1 MQFFIA
7 FWHNDLLS
15 IRNMDKRHFDIRQM
29 ESFAAVMSTGSITA
43 AARLTGRSQPAVTR
57 LVQELEADVGFSLLH
72 RSGPRITPTPAGVR
86 FHRDVERALLCFD
99 QMRAR
104 ADAILQGEAAPMAI
118 AAIPALAAG
127 LIPAALA
134 RLGAALPNEVQMQ
147 SASAEIVVQSV
158 LGGRAEIGFASLPFE
173 HPGLQTHWI
182 GEAPCVALLA
192 ADDPLAA
199 APTLALAALTGQRLL
214 TMANPFRLRGRVQ
227 QALDAAGVA
236 PARIV
241 ATNTSL
247 NAAAMVR
254 AGLGIAVVE
263 PATAYG
269 APLQG
274 VVVRPLDVAIPFLW
288 GVVTPAGQPMAPG
301 VAALITLVQEV
312 AAAILPGFRLR
323 DRADRAV
330 EQEV

>member
-1 MQFFIA
+1 
-7 FWHNDLLS
+7 
-15 IRNMDKRHFDIRQM
+15 MDKRHFDLRQM

-72 RSGPRITPTPAGVR
+72 RSGPRITPTPNGVR

-104 ADAILQGEAAPMAI
+104 ADAIMQGEAAPMAI
-118 AAIPALAAG
+118 AAIPALATG

-134 RLGAALPNEVQMQ
+134 RLGAALPNEVQLQ

-158 LGGRAEIGFASLPFE
+158 LGGRAEIGFTSLPFD

-192 ADDPLAA
+192 ADDPLAKA
-199 APTLALAALTGQRLL
+199 ATLKLAALADRRLL

-227 QALDAAGVA
+227 QVLDAAG
-236 PARIV
+236 IV
-241 ATNTSL
+241 PLAIMATNTSL
-247 NAAAMVR
+247 SAAAMVR
-254 AGLGIAVVE
+254 AGLGVAVVE

-269 APLQG
+269 APLDG
-274 VVVRPLDVAIPFLW
+274 VVVRPLDAIIPFLW
-288 GVVTPAGQPMAPG
+288 GVVTPSGQPLAPA
-301 VAALITLVQEV
+301 VATLITLVQAV
-312 AAAILPGFRLR
+312 AATTLPGFRLR
-323 DRADRAV
+323 DPADRSDATSIDAA
-330 EQEV
+330 EQDS

>member
-1 MQFFIA
+1 
-7 FWHNDLLS
+7 
-15 IRNMDKRHFDIRQM
+15 MDKRHFDIRQM

-86 FHRDVERALLCFD
+86 FHRDVERALLCFE

-104 ADAILQGEAAPMAI
+104 ADAIVQGQAAPMAI

-199 APTLALAALTGQRLL
+199 APTLTLAALAGQHLL

-227 QALDAAGVA
+227 QALDAAGVT
-236 PARIV
+236 PARVV

-288 GVVTPAGQPMAPG
+288 GVVTPAGQPLAPG

>member
-1 MQFFIA
+1 
-7 FWHNDLLS
+7 
-15 IRNMDKRHFDIRQM
+15 MDKRHFDIRQM
-29 ESFAAVMSTGSITA
+29 ESFAAVMATGSITG

-72 RSGPRITPTPAGVR
+72 RSGPRITPTQNGVR

-104 ADAILQGEAAPMAI
+104 ADAIVQGQAPPMAI

-127 LIPAALA
+127 LLPGALA
-134 RLGAALPNEVQMQ
+134 RLGGALPNEVQLQ
-147 SASAEIVVQSV
+147 SAPAEIVVQSV
-158 LGGRAEIGFASLPFE
+158 LGGRAEIGFTSLPFD

-192 ADDPLAA
+192 ANDPLTASA
-199 APTLALAALTGQRLL
+199 TLKLAALAERRLL

-227 QALDAAGVA
+227 QALDAAG
-236 PARIV
+236 IV
-241 ATNTSL
+241 PLGVMATNNSQT
-247 NAAAMVR
+247 AAAMVR
-254 AGLGIAVVE
+254 AGLGVAIVE

-269 APLQG
+269 APLDG

-288 GVVTPAGQPMAPG
+288 AVVTPAGQSLAPG
-301 VAALITLVQEV
+301 VATLIPLVQTE
-312 AAAILPGFRLR
+312 AAARLPGFHMR
-323 DRADRAV
+323 DPADRSLAV
-330 EQEV
+330 SLDAMEQDS